1 MGDFTYAVIGFLIMV
16 GIFLLGREIYCWYF
30 KINERVRMLEKNNEL
45 LTHQNQLLSR
55 LCENADKKIK
65 LLNDSGNPKEE
76 NNYE

>member
-30 KINERVRMLEKNNEL
+30 KINERVRLLEKNNEL

-55 LCENADKKIK
+55 LCENKNENIK
-65 LLNDSGNPKEE
+65 LLNDFGNQKEE
-76 NNYE
+76 NSYE